1 MQFLY
6 ACYDCFF
13 FQADD
18 CIRDRDVT
26 GVQTCALPI
35 SGDLAYW
42 GARQAIGYRG
52 LPAESTAFFD
62 SLYRRYEITDQVL
75 FGDRRPVHRPAVAH
89 AEALGVRTH
98 VFEEGYFRPYW
109 VTLEREGVNGHSLLP
124 RDPEWFWAVGGDLP
138 GDEKVVSFVS
148 PFSVRAIHDVLYHSA
163 GVLKP
168 LLFPRYRTHAPIS
181 APVEYLGYIRRFTMM
196 RFWKPRDAAIIE
208 GLIAARA
215 LYYVLPLLFFC

>member
-89 AEALGVRTH
+89 GEACGVRTH
-98 VFEEGYFRPYW
+98 VFEEGYFRPFW

-124 RDPEWFWAVGGDLP
+124 RDPDWFWAVGGDIGP
-138 GDEKVVSFVS
+138 GENVV
-148 PFSVRAIHDVLYHSA
+148 PFASQFSSRAVHDVAYHVA
-163 GVLKP
+163 GSLNFV
-168 LLFPRYRTHAPIS
+168 LFPRFKTHAPTNAAI
-181 APVEYLGYIRRFTMM
+181 EYMAFVRRSIAL
-196 RFWKPRDAAIIE
+196 RYWKPRDAVAIE
-208 GLIAARA
+208 
-215 LYYVLPLLFFC
+215 